1 MAEMKPELRSFLQ
14 NPKEFDQIVAA
25 YDGDEV
31 SCYLDLR
38 DNAKKSLETFDEY
51 YDFLTYATEY
61 GPSEFVYSRLNR
73 NAVRSIKNMV
83 FGSSR
88 GGRQFP
94 IHSIEEL
101 QNRISAYQEL
111 NVQGVNQ
118 RSVIFTILEHIY
130 DLDIGNR
137 QRYHIV
143 NSLLNQPTLPQ
154 SEIVSTL
161 VRARFIFGTRQF
173 HEMDNQS
180 VDELVADLPD
190 PLSND
195 ERGGETLL
203 KESYNLS
210 YGDPDKYKFAQA
222 GLVRI
227 QNYEALIEFLYLTAQ
242 DVPERHRH
250 QSKDTPW
257 RGELLLAR
265 TQIDILLNAFSEYLS
280 EKRKRRSLSY
290 KQMITGD
297 IESSGRWRSQRD
309 PNKLPDPNFS
319 RAASAY
325 LKAAE
330 EISSVDHERQIKYL
344 SKAFRHQATAAR
356 HSENLPLFGWDACR
370 SIHENAKEVLTATNQ
385 EVGEKHNLE
394 QPLIGL
400 LALHTLLYHRASA
413 VVAFQQEDVKAM
425 EDHIEDMWGMLDAVR
440 VYVERSLMED
450 LNYLVKGLRSEVN
463 GDYSAAH
470 KEYDNFSHSSINLTQ
485 RQVLAYLKQNV
496 QSGEYEDAIRKA
508 KDVFDEDGPLVNAL
522 KLLNGKNT
530 SEINAHPLVLKNLF
544 GGSPE
549 KKYTFGQMVR
559 LASVGDNNDVLINR
573 LEELFMEL

>member
-14 NPKEFDQIVAA
+14 NPKDFDQIVAA

-61 GPSEFVYSRLNR
+61 GPTDFVYSRLNR

-101 QNRISAYQEL
+101 QDRISAYQEL
-111 NVQGVNQ
+111 NVRGVNQ
-118 RSVIFTILEHIY
+118 RSVIFTIIEHIY
-130 DLDIGNR
+130 DLDINNR
-137 QRYHIV
+137 QRYHII
-143 NSLLNQPTLPQ
+143 NSLLNQSILPQ
-154 SEIVSTL
+154 SEIVTTL
-161 VRARFIFGTRQF
+161 VRARFLFGIKQS

-180 VDELVADLPD
+180 VEELLADLPD

-195 ERGGETLL
+195 GRDGETLL
-203 KESYNLS
+203 KESNNLS
-210 YGDPDKYKFAQA
+210 YNDPSKSKFAQA
-222 GLVRI
+222 ALVRVK
-227 QNYEALIEFLYLTAQ
+227 NHEALIEFLYLTAQ
-242 DVPERHRH
+242 DVPERYRH
-250 QSKDTPW
+250 QSEDTPW

-265 TQIDILLNAFSEYLS
+265 TQINILLNAFSEYLS
-280 EKRKRRSLSY
+280 EEQKRRSLSY
-290 KQMITGD
+290 KKMITGN

-325 LKAAE
+325 LKAAK

-356 HSENLPLFGWDACR
+356 HSGNLPLFGWDVCR

-385 EVGEKHNLE
+385 EVGEKHDLE

-400 LALHTLLYHRASA
+400 LALHDLLYHRASA

-425 EDHIEDMWGMLDAVR
+425 EDHIEDMWGMLDTVR
-440 VYVERSLMED
+440 VYVDNSLMKD
-450 LNYLVKGLRSEVN
+450 INHLVKGLRSEVG

-470 KEYDNFSHSSINLTQ
+470 EEYDDFSHSSINLSQ
-485 RQVLAYLKQNV
+485 RQVLVYLKQNV
-496 QSGEYEDAIRKA
+496 QSGEYEDAVRKA
-508 KDVFDEDGPLVNAL
+508 KDVFDEDGPIVNAL
-522 KLLNGKNT
+522 RLMNGNNT
-530 SEINAHPLVLKNLF
+530 SEINAQSPILKNLF
-544 GGSPE
+544 GGSLE
-549 KKYTFGQMVR
+549 KKYTFGQIVR
-559 LASVGDNNDVLINR
+559 LASSDSNNDVLVER
-573 LEELFMEL
+573 LEKLFMEL